1 MGSTGRD
8 DIEEKLAQARQILM
22 KIPGVTSV
30 AWGYKE
36 KAGQPTQELCFIVM
50 VREKKPLES
59 LSPAE
64 QVPRELLG
72 VPTDVIRAPRLR
84 PLACENIEKF
94 DTLVGGIMISKLKVF
109 QATGDL
115 TGESVGTLGFFATNN
130 TSSSRDNVV
139 LLSNRHVLESG
150 GGIVGDV
157 IYQPRF
163 TGGSGFYHL
172 DRNDMHPIGRIENL
186 GMEGNR
192 NFGYPGETSQSMF
205 VDCATAHVNT
215 SFSSCCHTN
224 CGTKFA
230 NILHNLSLAQ
240 GLSSSEVAGVARV
253 TNADLPSG
261 GNYVVYKV
269 GHRTGWTK
277 GKLRTALA
285 DNVDP
290 DDASIHQDKFMI
302 IDDLGPNCG
311 GGAHFAEEGDSGAVI
326 VNEQRQIIGL
336 LFAASDTGF
345 YAACHIHPVMDLLG
359 ITMVSTQN
367 TAGASGGAT
376 SLEMALSLDES
387 EHDVSRAM
395 TLREQVLNSERG
407 RAYRALVEK
416 HLNEVMHLVNR
427 VRPVTVAWHRLNGPD
442 FLGHVLH
449 ASRHA
454 AYAVP
459 RELKGQERDD
469 ALARMLETLSRHGSA
484 GLRADIERYS
494 DEVRDM
500 AREIDDIESL
510 ATQLNLPQMSMK

>member
-1 MGSTGRD
+1 MGSTGRG

-36 KAGQPTQELCFIVM
+36 KTGRLTQELCFIVM
-50 VREKKPLES
+50 VRRKKPPET
-59 LSPAE
+59 LSEAE

-72 VPTDVIRAPRLR
+72 IPTDVIPAPRLR
-84 PLACENIEKF
+84 DLQCENFEKF

-109 QATGDL
+109 QATGSV
-115 TGESVGTLGFFATNN
+115 TGEGVGTLGFFATNN

-139 LLSNRHVLESG
+139 LLTNNHILASDG
-150 GGIVGDV
+150 GAVRDV

-163 TGGSGFYHL
+163 TGGAGSFHL
-172 DRNDMHPIGRIENL
+172 DRNDMHPIGTIENMGL
-186 GMEGNR
+186 RGNR
-192 NFGYPGETSQSMF
+192 DFAYPGEASQSMY
-205 VDCATAHVNT
+205 VDCGTAHVNT

-261 GNYVVYKV
+261 GDYVVYKV
-269 GHRTGWTK
+269 GHRTGWTR

-285 DNVDP
+285 SNVDP
-290 DDASIHQDKFMI
+290 DDASIHQDRFMI

-311 GGAHFAEEGDSGAVI
+311 GGAHFADSGDSGAVI
-326 VNEQRQIIGL
+326 LNAQRQIIGL
-336 LFAASDTGF
+336 LFSDSDTGF
-345 YAACHIHPVMDLLG
+345 FAACHIHPVLDLLG

-387 EHDVSRAM
+387 EHDVPRAM
-395 TLREQVLNSERG
+395 ALREQVLNSERG

-416 HLNEVMHLVNR
+416 HLNEVVHLVNR

-459 RELKGQERDD
+459 RELKGQGRDD
-469 ALARMLETLSRHGSA
+469 ALAKMLETLSRHGSF

-510 ATQLNLPQMSMK
+510 ATQLHLPQMSMK

>member
-1 MGSTGRD
+1 MGSTGRG

-36 KAGQPTQELCFIVM
+36 KAGQPTQELCSIVM
-50 VREKKPLES
+50 VRQKKPLES

-64 QVPRELLG
+64 QVPRELVG
-72 VPTDVIRAPRLR
+72 TPTDVIPAARLR
-84 PLACENIEKF
+84 DLQCENFEKF
-94 DTLVGGIMISKLKVF
+94 DPLVGGIMISKLKVF
-109 QATGDL
+109 QATGSV
-115 TGESVGTLGFFATNN
+115 TGEGVGTLGFFATNN

-139 LLSNRHVLESG
+139 LLTNNHILASDG
-150 GGIVGDV
+150 GAVGDV
-157 IYQPRF
+157 MYQPRF
-163 TGGSGFYHL
+163 TGGVGSFRLH
-172 DRNDMHPIGRIENL
+172 RNDMHPIGTIENMGL
-186 GMEGNR
+186 KGNR
-192 NFGYPGETSQSMF
+192 DFAYPGEASQSMY
-205 VDCATAHVNT
+205 VDCGTAHVSS

-269 GHRTGWTK
+269 GHRTGWTR
-277 GKLRTALA
+277 GKLRAA
-285 DNVDP
+285 VANNVDP
-290 DDASIHQDKFMI
+290 DDATIHQDRFMI
-302 IDDLGPNCG
+302 IDSLGPNCG
-311 GGAHFAEEGDSGAVI
+311 GGTICRARRFRRGDRERATPDHRFALLRFRYRFLRGVPHPSGDGPT
-326 VNEQRQIIGL
+326 RHHHGL
-336 LFAASDTGF
+336 HAEHRWCEAAAPRHWKWRFHS
-345 YAACHIHPVMDLLG
+345 MK
-359 ITMVSTQN
+359 
-367 TAGASGGAT
+367 AS
-376 SLEMALSLDES
+376 LMFPRMAL
-387 EHDVSRAM
+387 
-395 TLREQVLNSERG
+395 REKVLNSERG

-416 HLNEVMHLVNR
+416 HLNEVVHLVNR

-459 RELKGQERDD
+459 RELKGQGRDD

-500 AREIDDIESL
+500 AQKSTISSPWQRSC
-510 ATQLNLPQMSMK
+510 TCHK